1 MILLFFCALTLLGAP
16 SRAQD
21 LLSGDCLDFQAFDY
35 FRYSPNFG
43 YDPIGGISSDD
54 CMRLCTESSYPHAG
68 LVNEKYCLCAPES
81 EIQIIKSIAKVTAE
95 LCKTSDEYLTYYKAK
110 PKNSIK
116 NLSLKPDKDVLMLDE
131 EVLFDLYSEG
141 LDIEYSVDFGDKSD
155 RTEWST
161 ANTLK
166 HRYYMTGTFIPR
178 IYARQ
183 THSKHIVV
191 EELTTI
197 SVQKE
202 IQQENVQMVCPPVVE
217 PGDVSVCNVTIMMG
231 TLLQMK
237 IDFGDGISSP
247 LTNIPGKFCCFKN
260 KKHLNLM
267 KFLFVCLFCFILDVP
282 IKPVGIPIPQE
293 MTNEVIITKDPEK
306 DLKPYEIIIIP
317 VPCGTLDLLGSIIA
331 VEGYGGTAGQM
342 HVYVSPTY

>member
-1 MILLFFCALTLLGAP
+1 MILIFVVALTLA
-16 SRAQD
+16 RVQAQD
-21 LLSGDCLDFQAFDY
+21 LLNGDCLDFQAFDY

-43 YDPIGGISSDD
+43 YDPVGGISSDD

-68 LVNEKYCLCAPES
+68 LVNSKYCLCAPES

-95 LCKTSDEYLTYYKAK
+95 LCKQSDEYLTYYKAK

-116 NLSLKPDKDVLMLDE
+116 NLALKADKDVLMLDE
-131 EVLFDLYSEG
+131 EVRFDLYSEG

-166 HRYYMTGTFIPR
+166 HHYYMTGLFNPK

-197 SVQKE
+197 LVQKE
-202 IQQENVQMVCPPVVE
+202 IQPENVQMVCPPVVE
-217 PGDVSVCNVTIMMG
+217 PGDVSVCNVTITMG

-237 IDFGDGISSP
+237 IDFGDGISTS
-247 LTNIPGKFCCFKN
+247 LTNIPGK
-260 KKHLNLM
+260 L
-267 KFLFVCLFCFILDVP
+267 
-282 IKPVGIPIPQE
+282 
-293 MTNEVIITKDPEK
+293 
-306 DLKPYEIIIIP
+306 
-317 VPCGTLDLLGSIIA
+317 
-331 VEGYGGTAGQM
+331 
-342 HVYVSPTY
+342 